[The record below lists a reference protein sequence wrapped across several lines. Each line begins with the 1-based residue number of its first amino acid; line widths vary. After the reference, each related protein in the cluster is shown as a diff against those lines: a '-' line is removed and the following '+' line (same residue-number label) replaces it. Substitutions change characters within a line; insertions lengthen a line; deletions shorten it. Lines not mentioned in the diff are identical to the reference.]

1 MQINP
6 KKISVYVLRSAF
18 LFFILGESIFQM
30 ALQPYREEDL
40 NYFKFSSLVLNEFP
54 RTLRKTFKMMWDNSY
69 GNRPGFQLWDD
80 SNAVRNLFGSIEG
93 DRNKVPV
100 HQSYNEWDCTALF
113 QATLYS
119 RAFALHHGTLNDLYI
134 KPRGLSHGHFH
145 ASVVSKAGDNAETC
159 ALAIDQ
165 LRILRNSLCHS
176 TSSKM
181 EKVLFDKC
189 VQHAKDAFLALGAS
203 TSPIDVVGSLTESD
217 FPTIEVRRLEQMIRE
232 ANSAH
237 IKLLES
243 ITQNTADKDD
253 VKMLAEKMEELKTLQ
268 DEGAIPS
275 LPGRVP
281 VSHSKL
287 QKSQR
292 MIGFLKPSSAFRFTE
307 SRMTAS
313 FEN

>member
-69 GNRPGFQLWDD
+69 GHRPGFQLWDD

-100 HQSYNEWDCTALF
+100 HQSYNEWDCTSLL

-189 VQHAKDAFLALGAS
+189 VQHAKDAFLALGVS
-203 TSPIDVVGSLTESD
+203 TSPIDVVVSLTESD
-217 FPTIEVRRLEQMIRE
+217 FPTIEVRRLERMIRE

-237 IKLLES
+237 VKLLES

-268 DEGAIPS
+268 DKGAIPS
-275 LPGRVP
+275 MPGRV
-281 VSHSKL
+281 SHSEL
-287 QKSQR
+287 QKNQR
-292 MIGFLKPSSAFRFTE
+292 ITGSVKPSSALGIY
-307 SRMTAS
+307 
-313 FEN
+313 